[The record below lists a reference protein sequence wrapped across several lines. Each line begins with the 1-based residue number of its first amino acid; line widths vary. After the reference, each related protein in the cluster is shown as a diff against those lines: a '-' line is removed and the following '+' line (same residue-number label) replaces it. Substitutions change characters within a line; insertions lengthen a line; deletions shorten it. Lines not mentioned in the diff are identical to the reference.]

1 MTKMGYGR
9 HPATI
14 VFPFLFSLILSNQNT
29 HTKKKKKSER
39 NRATESS
46 RSTIFETLTLCLDD
60 RKQEEKLRKRPSNR
74 LLFPLFPSNQTEWK
88 SEKGNRK
95 WRRGKKKNT

>member
-1 MTKMGYGR
+1 MTKMGYGKQ
-9 HPATI
+9 PATI
-14 VFPFLFSLILSNQNT
+14 VFPFFFFSLILSNQT
-29 HTKKKKKSER
+29 AKKSER

-46 RSTIFETLTLCLDD
+46 ISTIFETLTLCLDD
-60 RKQEEKLRKRPSNR
+60 RKQQEKLWNRPSNR

-88 SEKGNRK
+88 SEKGIRK